1 MPIAKCVVTGDMT
14 TRNSSIVHSYYPLKA
29 KIKMQGSKKPDTF
42 EAQFPVSNDLDESY
56 IISYIQD
63 IADTT
68 WLSAVY
74 PMQLSCLDESGYNQ
88 DPTDPADSRFVNV
101 TSGRFK
107 GHYALDFTAIS
118 QGVSVPSAK
127 TNKIDLSGQFDIN
140 IFFTPDTSQIHSGSD
155 EPIFWSFR
163 GGSGVDIGI
172 SNQYDSV
179 WRIFVRSYGASNNA
193 YRGSLQTVM
202 TGAPVHVRCK
212 RGSDNIFTVYVN
224 GIQEELKDVQ
234 SSSSPVWNGNA
245 TGSMQPNTGTDMIF
259 GDGSGSNADYKG
271 QIHQIKVYCGSTLS
285 LEDATRIRSSKPIAQ
300 FMKFNGRIRKVES
313 DQISRKIQAESNS
326 FKITT
331 AKLGGIGGSLSP
343 QSLSS
348 VSFKVIAQSA
358 LDVVSPSSG
367 HFTVRNVDSFAAV
380 QSDYTLSGNIEQIGS
395 VVNFISILLLYSNC
409 IMYFTPRQNL
419 IIESNAGHATDY
431 IFDQDSTTSGCNIMS
446 SEINNSQ
453 VITEVI
459 LTGKGGIK
467 SVVSYT
473 PTDDIIRTLRRN
485 VIPIVNGG
493 TDLPELAK
501 KISLDLQGKYKGT
514 IGRVTPKYVIASTV
528 PIHHTKYN
536 QTVTVKRTNGSA
548 VTFSPTRNS
557 TDIDEVLIVRQVEW
571 NYPSGKTL
579 INVGENDIDSFD
591 DSVREHRKT
600 DGLLDTTL

>member
-88 DPTDPADSRFVNV
+88 DPTDPTDSRFINV

-212 RGSDNIFTVYVN
+212 REGSVLKVYVN
-224 GIQEELKDVQ
+224 GIEEQLKNV
-234 SSSSPVWNGNA
+234 SSASSPVWNGVSNY
-245 TGSMQPNTGTDMIF
+245 SMQPGSGGNMIF
-259 GDGSGSNADYKG
+259 GDGNYSNTDYKG

-300 FMKFNGRIRKVES
+300 FMKFSGRIRKVES

-331 AKLGGIGGSLSP
+331 AKLGGTGGSLSP